1 MSDRLVTI
9 AVFGQSADAHL
20 ARGALEAAGIR
31 VALQNEET
39 SSLFGSMSTPL
50 GGVRL
55 VVLAEDEPAALKVL
69 DEAFG
74 PNEPIGEDELAAQA
88 VAAAPNAAAAEAAE
102 TVSDPALDALYAER
116 DRRAVAAT
124 FFGYTLPFG
133 ALLFFIFVGLW
144 SNRRRLTRVERATI
158 RVASFL
164 VFLLFTLGLVLLV
177 WYLS

>member
-9 AVFGQSADAHL
+9 AVFGQPSEAHL

-39 SSLFGSMSTPL
+39 NALFGPMSSPL

-55 VVLAEDEPAALKVL
+55 VVRAEDEPAAVKVL
-69 DEAFG
+69 DETFG
-74 PNEPIGEDELAAQA
+74 PNEPVSEEELGALA

-102 TVSDPALDALYAER
+102 SASDPALDALYAER
-116 DRRAVAAT
+116 DKRAALTAI
-124 FFGYTLPFG
+124 FWLGFPFG
-133 ALLFFIFVGLW
+133 ALLFTALFGLW
-144 SNRRRLTRVERATI
+144 SKRHQLSRVERTKI
-158 RVASFL
+158 RVASALAFW
-164 VFLLFTLGLVLLV
+164 LFVVGFALFV